1 MPSMRSKTIAI
12 LILAGTLAPISAARA
27 DLQKNLLLGLNLF
40 DYRFDL
46 NRNLLGN
53 GWDFTASAFY
63 GGQTYR
69 MGLADLTLSGASSTL
84 SAGYTLRGLPS
95 ARFSLVTNAPLNYTL
110 NANYGFQ
117 DFVAEGSILIDIET
131 NINALGFY
139 DQVFQISNRGEFT
152 TDGLGPTDAGTLDFD
167 VGPIVVSGNIYA
179 DLLAALT
186 EPFFA
191 ATGTE
196 NPFAKFSQRAT
207 KVASVTDTIEA
218 LTAKAASGEALSDD
232 QVGALV
238 NNTILAAMLGEEP
251 SSHLFDD
258 VFVPSSVLGDVGEGQ
273 YDAFAA
279 PIIPEPATLTFM
291 ALAMI
296 AFYPRRRRTR
306 S

>member
-1 MPSMRSKTIAI
+1 MSSIRGKTIAI
-12 LILAGTLAPISAARA
+12 LILAGTLLPITTARA
-27 DLQKNLLLGLNLF
+27 GLQKNVLLGLNLF
-40 DYRFDL
+40 DYRFNL
-46 NRNLLGN
+46 NRNILGD

-69 MGLADLTLSGASSTL
+69 TGLADLTLSGASSTL

-95 ARFSLVTNAPLNYTL
+95 ARFSFVTSDPLSYTL
-110 NANYGFQ
+110 NANYGLQ
-117 DFVAEGSILIDIET
+117 DVVAQGSILIDIET

-139 DQVFQISNRGEFT
+139 DQVFQISNRGEYT

-167 VGPIVVSGNIYA
+167 VGPIVISGNIYA
-179 DLLAALT
+179 DILAALT

-207 KVASVTDTIEA
+207 KVASATDTIEA
-218 LTAKAASGEALSDD
+218 LTAQAASGESLTDA
-232 QVGALV
+232 QVGVLV

-258 VFVPSSVLGDVGEGQ
+258 AFVPSGVLSEAIEGQ
-273 YDAFAA
+273 NDALTT
-279 PIIPEPATLTFM
+279 PVPEPATLAFM
-291 ALAMI
+291 ALAMA
-296 AFYPRRRRTR
+296 AFYPRRRRTH